1 MKTAAGTLAAC
12 AGVSLLALA
21 WAGAASAQ
29 DTAVEE
35 VVVTARQRAE
45 NLRDV
50 PAAVT
55 ALGQSTLEAAGV
67 ARAADFVA
75 LTPGVSLVQA
85 AEQGDAQVN
94 IRGVNG
100 ARDAQAS
107 FAFVVDGV
115 QMANPAA
122 FNREFSD
129 LRQIEVVK
137 GPQGAVYGRNAAAG
151 AIIVSTVEPGDDFEG
166 SAKLSAG
173 NRKSY
178 AGDLRVAGPLTDK
191 LAGSLSADWR
201 RTDGFY
207 DSQFSDG
214 AVDRY
219 RGYNLN
225 GRLVARLDE
234 KTKLDLK
241 ARYGRLTAGS
251 IAYNAVFALP
261 SFASVLS
268 TPSYYEDVN
277 DHDFVFQNNVQHTN
291 RQEAFEVSAKLE
303 RDLGFATLTAWTLY
317 SDIDNDLVADG
328 TSASFGFFNASASCA
343 ASIAA
348 LNAKGVT
355 LPSPQYLGTTAAGSF
370 FGPYTPTTCD
380 GYQYQKRDQSDLS
393 GELRLTSRSNQAL
406 RWMVG
411 AYALRIDREVGVAT
425 GLDAGG
431 EVPRAL
437 YVPSSSAYST
447 EQLYWDDF
455 KSDVAAVFGQLAY
468 DFAPGLE
475 GSLALRYD
483 REERK
488 VHNLVP
494 TAARTKYIDFD
505 GPAYTGGAALNPGLD
520 TTINPGGIKDQKKTY
535 DQLQPKIALR
545 WKASDDWTL
554 YGDWGVGFKSGGF
567 NSQGSAATVN
577 LFINPVRTAAG
588 YKPVTI
594 RDDFDKEVSKSFE
607 IGAKGRMLDGRLTVD
622 AAAYQTDVD
631 DMQFFEFFVGPFGLL
646 RVVSNIDEVRIKGA
660 ELGLRYKASPNLI
673 LEASGAYTDSEI
685 RKNSVRPDTVG
696 NESPYT
702 PHYTW
707 NLAADYTHPLPQ
719 NLSLHLR
726 ADVRGTGP
734 TWFHVV
740 QDQDNPTVFELSYG
754 ALGRANYAKSRRDAY
769 TTLDLRAGVEADAWS
784 LTAFG
789 KNVLDE
795 DYAAEVIPAPEFG
808 GSFVSPA
815 AGATW
820 GVELAVKF

>member
-1 MKTAAGTLAAC
+1 MKPEKTAALM
-12 AGVSLLALA
+12 GVSLLALA
-21 WAGAASAQ
+21 WGGAASAQ
-29 DTAVEE
+29 ETPTAVDE
-35 VVVTARQRAE
+35 VMVTARQRAE

-50 PAAVT
+50 PAAVS
-55 ALGQSTLEAAGV
+55 ALSQGTLEAAGV

-151 AIIVSTVEPGDDFEG
+151 AIIVSTVEPGETFEG
-166 SAKLSAG
+166 KGKISVG
-173 NRKSY
+173 NRDSFS
-178 AGDLRVAGPLTDK
+178 GDLRVAGPLSERIS
-191 LAGSLSADWR
+191 GSLSADFR
-201 RTDGFY
+201 KTDGFWG
-207 DSQFSDG
+207 SDFGGG
-214 AVDRY
+214 AVDRFE
-219 RGYNLN
+219 GYNFN

-241 ARYGRLTAGS
+241 ARYGELTAGS

-261 SFASVLS
+261 AFASVLA

-277 DHDFVFQNNVQHTN
+277 DHRFAFQNNVPHTN
-291 RQEAFEVSAKLE
+291 EQQALEVSAKLE
-303 RDLGFATLTAWTLY
+303 WDLGFATLTAWTLY

-328 TSASFGFFNASASCA
+328 TSASFGFFNASAACA
-343 ASIAA
+343 ASIAN
-348 LNAKGVT
+348 LTAKGIT
-355 LPSPQYLGTTAAGSF
+355 LPAPQYLAPTAAGSF
-370 FGPYTPTTCD
+370 FGPYTPTACD
-380 GYQYQKRDQSDLS
+380 GYQYQKRDQSDVS
-393 GELRLTSRSNQAL
+393 GELRLTSRSDQAL

-425 GLDAGG
+425 GLDGGG

-437 YVPSSSAYST
+437 YVPAASAYST

-455 KSDVAAVFGQLAY
+455 RSDVAAVFGQLAY
-468 DFAPGLE
+468 DLTPGLE

-494 TAARTKYIDFD
+494 TAARTKYIDFN
-505 GPAYTGGAALNPGLD
+505 GPPYTGGAALNPGLD
-520 TTINPGGIKDQKKTY
+520 ATINPGGIKDQKKTY
-535 DQLQPKIALR
+535 DQVQPKIALR

-577 LFINPVRTAAG
+577 LFVNPVRTAAG
-588 YKPVTI
+588 YKPVSI
-594 RDDFDKEVSKSFE
+594 RDDFDKEVSSSFE
-607 IGAKGRMLDGRLTVD
+607 IGAKGRMLDGRLTID
-622 AAAYQTDVD
+622 AAAYHTDVD

-660 ELGLRYKASPNLI
+660 ELGLRYKASSRLT

-685 RKNSVRPDTVG
+685 RKNSVRPDTIG

-702 PHYTW
+702 PRYTW
-707 NLAADYTHPLPQ
+707 NLAADYLHPLPD
-719 NLSLHLR
+719 NLALRLR

-740 QDQDNPTVFELSYG
+740 QDQDAPTVFELSYG

-769 TTLDLRAGVEADAWS
+769 ATLDLRAGLEADTWS
-784 LTAFG
+784 VTAFG
-789 KNVLDE
+789 KNVTGEKYLS
-795 DYAAEVIPAPEFG
+795 EVIPAPEFG
-808 GSFVSPA
+808 GNFASPA
-815 AGATW
+815 AGATF